1 MISVTCPRT
10 PDDSL
15 IAAWCGKDKNNITDA
30 ERDSMKFLIVEQLR
44 QAISLIVFQ
53 WQHFQGLD
61 NCDIVKIS
69 SEDMDLYASI
79 NELKHKNVKLFP
91 QWDSQTWFFG
101 DDSSQTYQ
109 LEVHIVTEHDEEI
122 FST

>member
-30 ERDSMKFLIVEQLR
+30 ERDLMKFLIVEQLR

-53 WQHFQGLD
+53 WQHFHLLNQLLEERLNGHSHRT
-61 NCDIVKIS
+61 S
-69 SEDMDLYASI
+69 SYRC
-79 NELKHKNVKLFP
+79 
-91 QWDSQTWFFG
+91 
-101 DDSSQTYQ
+101 
-109 LEVHIVTEHDEEI
+109 
-122 FST
+122 